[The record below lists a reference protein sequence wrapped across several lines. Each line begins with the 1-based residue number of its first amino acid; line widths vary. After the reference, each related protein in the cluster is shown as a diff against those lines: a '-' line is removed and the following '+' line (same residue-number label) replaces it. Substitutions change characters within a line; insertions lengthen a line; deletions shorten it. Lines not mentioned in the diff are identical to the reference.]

1 MKILN
6 EENRVELI
14 GTYNGHNITAMED
27 EFGIEYYC
35 DDDFMNPFASIEDIK
50 KAIDNSNVQRL
61 VAETDKRPINEDILR
76 KIIRN
81 VIKEYFEL

>member
-14 GTYNGHNITAMED
+14 GTYKGHNITAMED
-27 EFGIEYYC
+27 DFGMEYYC
-35 DDDFMNPFASIEDIK
+35 DDDFMNPFASIEDVK

-61 VAETDKRPINEDILR
+61 VAETNKRSINETILR

-81 VIKEYFEL
+81 TIKEYFEL